1 MVFTTT
7 ISWDIVPVDIS
18 WWDLVGSGVLQH
30 IPSCTRRRGVP
41 NKKFLKAMA
50 YYGLLLGATS
60 WMKMCM

>member
-1 MVFTTT
+1 
-7 ISWDIVPVDIS
+7 
-18 WWDLVGSGVLQH
+18 VGSEMC
-30 IPSCTRRRGVP
+30 IRDS